1 MKPTEGLNMDL
12 NIIQAADM
20 ETDMGRVNIVSYTAL
35 SLLLFWESKAK
46 VRVITSVIGTLKMA
60 IISVCFSAGRKSLRE
75 YV

>member
-1 MKPTEGLNMDL
+1 MKPTDGLNIDL

-60 IISVCFSAGRKSLRE
+60 IISVCFNAGRKSLRE